1 MFCIRRDVQ
10 VRSLKR
16 GSQEVVVNP
25 RSPHIATLV
34 IAVLSLL
41 PLHRPARAQEKEQAE
56 LAKLN

>member
-1 MFCIRRDVQ
+1 M
-10 VRSLKR
+10 
-16 GSQEVVVNP
+16 NP